1 MPTLFALLA
10 LEVAMAADLPPVVPD
25 ANAARS
31 DIPAVY
37 QWNLAPLF
45 PDEAA
50 WEAARAGV
58 LADLPRLAAYQG
70 RLADP
75 RALREALDLYFRLHD
90 TANHVT
96 LYANLRLTTAQ
107 TDEAAQSMNQKAL
120 ACMADVM
127 RGAAFLRTEVLALS
141 DKQMSK
147 AWAKDPGLAPYRAY
161 LENLRRRRS
170 RVLDADGERVLGL
183 VGDNLWAEID
193 LNEIPSPSEDVF
205 QALLADIPW
214 PRIRD
219 GSGAE
224 VQLTLAS
231 YPRYRR
237 DPDRRVR
244 EEAVTRFLATLRT
257 YRHALAATLAGQAEY
272 DVMLARARTYG
283 TARDAYL
290 DKDRIDQVVYDTLVA
305 TVNAHLEPLHRYV
318 ALRKSILDLDEVRLH
333 DLYVPLLPAV
343 DDKVPFPKARE
354 TILQAL
360 APLGDEYGKVL
371 AEGLDPANGWLD
383 LYPSRDKQSGA
394 FSSSVYGVHPY
405 VMMNYL
411 DSVNDMSTLAHEYG
425 HALHSHLSMKTQTYP
440 DYRYVPFLAEV
451 ASTTNEV
458 LLNDWLLA
466 HAPDDR
472 TRASLLVDRL
482 ETIRGTIYRQTL
494 FAEFEWAVHRFVEAG
509 TPVTADLLEKTYAD
523 LVKRYYGPAYVMGQ
537 DDGLEWAYVPHFYWK
552 YYVFTYATGL
562 SSGIALAGRVQ
573 QGGPEARDAYLG
585 MLRAGCS
592 RPPLDILRGAGV
604 DLARPDAIEAAMKR
618 FDATVTELEAL
629 LPRLKAEEA
638 ATRPAT
644 RRPAKKRTR

>member
-1 MPTLFALLA
+1 MTHLLALLT
-10 LEVAMAADLPPVVPD
+10 LEVAMAADLPPHTPD
-25 ANAARS
+25 ANAARA

-37 QWNLAPLF
+37 QWNLGALF

-50 WEAARAGV
+50 WEAARTGV
-58 LADLPRLAAYQG
+58 LQDLPKLAAHRG

-75 RALREALDLYFRLHD
+75 RTLKEALDLYFRLHD

-107 TDEAAQSMNQKAL
+107 TDEAAQTLNQKAL

-127 RGAAFLRTEVLALS
+127 REAAFLRTEVLALS
-141 DKQMSK
+141 DKQISK
-147 AWAKDPGLAPYRAY
+147 AWTREPGLAPYRAY
-161 LENLRRRRS
+161 LENLRRRAS

-214 PRIRD
+214 PKIRD
-219 GSGAE
+219 ASGAE

-231 YPRYRR
+231 FPKYRR
-237 DPDRRVR
+237 DSDRRVR
-244 EEAVTRFLATLRT
+244 KEAVESFLGTLGT
-257 YRHALAATLAGQAEY
+257 FKHALAATLAGQAEY
-272 DVMLARARTYG
+272 DVVLARARTYD

-290 DKDRIDQVVYDTLVA
+290 DKDRIDPAVYDTLIA

-318 ALRKSILDLDEVRLH
+318 ALRKAMLDLDEVRLY

-343 DDKVPFPKARE
+343 DDKIPFPEARAS
-354 TILQAL
+354 ILQAL
-360 APLGDEYGKVL
+360 QPLGPEYGKVL
-371 AEGLDPANGWLD
+371 AEGLDPANGWVD

-394 FSSSVYGVHPY
+394 FSSSVYGVHPF
-405 VMMNYL
+405 VMMNYQ

-425 HALHSHLSMKTQTYP
+425 HALHSYLSMQAQSYP
-440 DYRYVPFLAEV
+440 DYRYVPFLAEI

-458 LLNDWLLA
+458 LLNDYLIA
-466 HAPDDR
+466 HAADDR

-482 ETIRGTIYRQTL
+482 ETIRSTIYRQTL
-494 FAEFEWAVHRFVEAG
+494 FAEFEWALHRFVEAG
-509 TPVTADLLEKTYAD
+509 TPVTADLLDKTYAD
-523 LVKRYYGPAYVMGQ
+523 LVKRYYGPAYVLGPN
-537 DDGLEWAYVPHFYWK
+537 DGLEWAYVPHFYWK

-562 SSGIALAGRVQ
+562 SSGIAVAERVQ
-573 QGGPEARDAYLG
+573 QGGPEARDAFLG

-592 RPPLDILRGAGV
+592 RPPLEILRGAGV
-604 DLARPDAIEAAMKR
+604 DLTKADAIEAALRR
-618 FDATVTELEAL
+618 FDQTVTELEAL
-629 LPRLKAEEA
+629 LPRLKAEQAKPSPEPK
-638 ATRPAT
+638 RPA
-644 RRPAKKRTR
+644 RKKRR